1 MALVSENR
9 KTIEEL
15 NSRLVEYSEKNNK
28 LISSLNAA
36 MEKIYDLESEKLDS
50 SLDATREKVVS
61 DNDLGLLINKTTEL
75 KK

>member
-1 MALVSENR
+1 MSENR